1 MVLEFLTSNLWIFR
15 GFSTWGPSGRA
26 SGNLRD
32 QSIFHFFC
40 ISRSWCLLWLGDDF
54 LLVFRESHSSVGKG
68 KNDKSSQE
76 SKFFISAQAEISRS
90 RRSNSSCFSEGRSG
104 YGSRST
110 RIRLSF
116 CRQGAVSILF
126 TWWRNSLSD
135 HICYRNNRT
144 RTLKRHRFLSRGRS
158 FFSKIF
164 LGGRYFF
171 KILSISCHIPIFQ
184 FPTVI

>member
-76 SKFFISAQAEISRS
+76 SKFSLSL
-90 RRSNSSCFSEGRSG
+90 SSCFSEGRSG

-116 CRQGAVSILF
+116 CQGAVSILF
-126 TWWRNSLSD
+126 TYAIEITGLARWKGTVSWVED
-135 HICYRNNRT
+135 VP
-144 RTLKRHRFLSRGRS
+144 FFQRS
-158 FFSKIF
+158 FWVGGIFSKSYQYPAIYPSSSSPR
-164 LGGRYFF
+164 LYNMKPG
-171 KILSISCHIPIFQ
+171 
-184 FPTVI
+184 V